1 MQQLQSLADYHTMS
15 AQDPYGLK
23 GGFLYP
29 DFKRQDVDLDQEI
42 ENMRKE
48 AEFLNKRATI
58 QSEYRNPGSRRE
70 NQD

>member
-1 MQQLQSLADYHTMS
+1 MS

-23 GGFLYP
+23 GSFLDP

-48 AEFLNKRATI
+48 ADFLNKRATI
-58 QSEYRNPGSRRE
+58 PSEYRNPVSRRE
-70 NQD
+70 NQDAHFKIPGDAREA